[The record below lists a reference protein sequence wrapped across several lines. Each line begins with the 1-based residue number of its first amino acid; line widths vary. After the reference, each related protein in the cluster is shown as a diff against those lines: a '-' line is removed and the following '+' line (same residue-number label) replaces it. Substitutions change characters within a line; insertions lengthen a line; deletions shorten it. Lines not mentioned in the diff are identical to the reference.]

1 MITKFEV
8 INPIPIRT
16 KPYLNRRGE
25 LVIPNIATLNY
36 KWYIEVAR
44 DNTVTN
50 DREYYI
56 LFSTTKF
63 DSNCV
68 RLTKDYGRRYAVQLM
83 GEFADFV
90 YREINARGN
99 VEAEYLYS
107 EENLYD
113 VWVIK

>member
-44 DNTVTN
+44 DNTVTG

-56 LFSTTKF
+56 LFGTTKF

-90 YREINARGN
+90 HREVNTRAN

-107 EENLYD
+107 EDAYD
-113 VWVIK
+113 VWEIK